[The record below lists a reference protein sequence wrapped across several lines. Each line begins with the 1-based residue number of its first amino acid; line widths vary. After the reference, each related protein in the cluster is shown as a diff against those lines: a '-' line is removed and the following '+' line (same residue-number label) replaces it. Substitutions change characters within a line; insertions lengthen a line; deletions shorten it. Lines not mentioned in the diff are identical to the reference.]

1 MYRALLL
8 GLGVVVLGS
17 QIGLAVEQ
25 DVVPIVPRGEQQVE
39 VITPRGEQAV
49 QQVGG
54 GPEQDVT
61 RQVPPSPG
69 MKTVSTIGKV
79 ATGVTAAAVSLGAMA
94 AMLLF
99 FWSAIDAPGGW
110 IPHHR

>member
-17 QIGLAVEQ
+17 RIGLAVEQ
-25 DVVPIVPRGEQQVE
+25 DVVPIVPQGEQQVE
-39 VITPRGEQAV
+39 VITPSGEQAV
-49 QQVGG
+49 RQVGG
-54 GPEQDVT
+54 GVEQDVA
-61 RQVPPSPG
+61 RQEPSSPG

-94 AMLLF
+94 AMLMF
-99 FWSAIDAPGGW
+99 I
-110 IPHHR
+110 